1 MRGVW
6 KKFPGGIRE
15 GMQVRS
21 RPAMRVPTRS
31 SGDETCIPFLP
42 TLAAIDMEEITDQ
55 SESSPRV
62 LLVDDDVAVLEALG
76 RVLSRHFRV
85 ACAKSGEEGLLV
97 LRQGEEFGVVISDQD
112 MPGIS
117 GVDFLEQVGLEFPTT
132 VRVMLT
138 GLCDPGLAVEALH
151 QGGIHRF
158 LSKPCPPTEII
169 GAVASA
175 VEVYESGQ
183 RSAIEVDELAFSHEG
198 LIAFNHALEERVTH
212 QRRSM
217 HHMHRFAVELN
228 QIQDLQGIVQASAR
242 VAHRILNGRGVH
254 VQIWDPEEVAVEH
267 STGPEMSTEM
277 HSEPLTTSGGQ
288 VGEIVIDDLD
298 FARRRLTGSELDLLA
313 AIASTTAVA
322 AHNEFR
328 RRELDD
334 AQYATIV
341 ALARLSEQRDNETGK
356 HLDRVSLYCRL
367 IVEKLRHQERDAEV
381 ITDTY
386 VRDLIHSA
394 PLHDIGKVG
403 IPDSIL
409 LKPGKLTPGEWEI
422 MKTHAELGATTLQSV
437 IVEKRGQSYLEMS
450 RDIAWCH
457 HEKWDGSGYPRQL
470 KGEEIPLSARILALA
485 DVYDALTSVRP
496 YKEAWTH
503 EEALAWIVEGRG
515 AHFDPA
521 VVDAFHE
528 ARDEANEI
536 RASLADCPDEVEL
549 KPILGP
555 IRKRA

>member
-1 MRGVW
+1 M
-6 KKFPGGIRE
+6 P
-15 GMQVRS
+15 S
-21 RPAMRVPTRS
+21 VP
-31 SGDETCIPFLP
+31 P
-42 TLAAIDMEEITDQ
+42 TLAVIDMEETPDQ
-55 SESSPRV
+55 FESSPWI
-62 LLVDDDVAVLEALG
+62 LLVDDELAVLETLG

-85 ACAKSGEEGLLV
+85 VCARSGEEGLLV
-97 LRQGEEFGVVISDQD
+97 LRQGEEFGVVISDQN

-117 GVDFLEQVGLEFPTT
+117 GVDFLEQVGLEFPAT

-138 GLCDPGLAVEALH
+138 GLCDPTLAADALH
-151 QGGIHRF
+151 QSGIRRF
-158 LSKPCPPTEII
+158 LSKPCPPRELIR
-169 GAVASA
+169 A
-175 VEVYESGQ
+175 VESAIEMYEEEQ
-183 RSAIEVDELAFSHEG
+183 RSAIEVDELAFSNES
-198 LIAFNHALEERVTH
+198 LIAFNSALEERVSR

-217 HHMHRFAVELN
+217 HLLHHFAVELN
-228 QIQDLQGIVQASAR
+228 QIQDLQGIARASAR
-242 VAHRILNGRGVH
+242 AAHRILNGRGVH
-254 VQIWDPEEVAVEH
+254 VQIWDPEEVTVEH
-267 STGPEMSTEM
+267 SLGPEMSTEM

-288 VGEIVIDDLD
+288 VGEIVIDELD
-298 FARRRLTGSELDLLA
+298 SARRRLRGSELDLLA

-356 HLDRVSLYCRL
+356 HLDRVSLYCQL
-367 IVEKLRHQERDAEV
+367 IVENLRRRELHADL
-381 ITDTY
+381 ITDAY

-409 LKPGKLTPGEWEI
+409 LKPGKLTSGEWEI

-437 IVEKRGQSYLEMS
+437 ITENRGQSYLEMS

-496 YKEAWTH
+496 YKDAWMH

-515 AHFDPA
+515 AHFDPD
-521 VVDAFHE
+521 VVDAFHD